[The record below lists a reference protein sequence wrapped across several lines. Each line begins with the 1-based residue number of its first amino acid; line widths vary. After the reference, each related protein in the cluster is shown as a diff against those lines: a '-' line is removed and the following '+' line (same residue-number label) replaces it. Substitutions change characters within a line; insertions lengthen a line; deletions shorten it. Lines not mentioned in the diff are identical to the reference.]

1 MIVFGLLLAAG
12 SSTRFGE
19 QNKLLQRLPNG
30 NRVID
35 SAFRAL
41 ADHPR
46 IEKLGVV
53 GSDEVLQQLEG
64 RPIEFAINGGGTRR
78 ESCLL
83 GLERV
88 PPGAIVLVHDAAR
101 PFASAQLID
110 RVIDAAT
117 QHGAAIPV
125 VPVTDTIKRVENDI
139 VVETPDRIRLFRAQ
153 TPQAALRE
161 ALTKALTASPNATDE
176 ASALEALGI
185 PVHVVPGEETNVKIT
200 TMSDL
205 PARNPISVVGTGFDI
220 HAFSSDIGRKLM
232 LGGVLFEGERGLEG
246 HSDADVILHALTDAI
261 LGAIGGGD
269 IGMLFPNTDPTY
281 EGADS
286 LVFLRRAAEEL
297 RKAGG
302 HVFSVDITILAE
314 RPKLGQRREQIRE
327 KISQEL
333 SIPQRRV
340 NIKATTMEGLG
351 AIGRNEGI
359 AAMASVTVLLNEKY
373 EE

>member
-1 MIVFGLLLAAG
+1 MVFGLLLAAG

-19 QNKLLQRLPNG
+19 KNKLLERLPDG
-30 NRVID
+30 SRVID
-35 SAFRAL
+35 SSFRAL
-41 ADHPR
+41 ADHHR
-46 IEKLGVV
+46 IEKVGVV
-53 GSDEVLQQLEG
+53 GSHEILRQLEG
-64 RPIEFAINGGGTRR
+64 KPMEFSINGGSTRR

-88 PPGAIVLVHDAAR
+88 PPGALVLVHDAAR

-139 VVETPDRIRLFRAQ
+139 VVETPDRIALFRAQ

-161 ALTKALTASPNATDE
+161 TLIEALMASANATDE

-205 PARNPISVVGTGFDI
+205 PPRSPISVVGTGFDI
-220 HAFSSDIGRKLM
+220 HAFSRDTSRKLM
-232 LGGVLFEGERGLEG
+232 LGGVHFEGERGLEG

-261 LGAIGGGD
+261 LGAFGGGD
-269 IGMLFPNTDPTY
+269 IGMLFPNTDAAY
-281 EGADS
+281 AGADS
-286 LVFLRRAAEEL
+286 LLFLRRATEVL
-297 RKAGG
+297 TQAGG
-302 HVFSVDITILAE
+302 RVFSVDITVLAE
-314 RPKLGQRREQIRE
+314 QPKLGSRREQIRQR
-327 KISQEL
+327 ISQEL
-333 SIPQRRV
+333 SVPQRRV
-340 NIKATTMEGLG
+340 NVKATTMEGLG